1 MPDSSKQKAPS
12 GRKRAEAPQRDKFVG
27 PSFLLWALLLAPV
40 LGIAG
45 LLALASASDL
55 PDTETLAN
63 PKTDLATRIYT
74 VDGVQLGSFYREN
87 RADVR
92 YSDLPESL
100 VQALICT
107 EDVRFRSHTGV
118 DFKSLARAIIYLA
131 KRGGGSTITQ
141 QLAKQLFTER
151 YDRTGFF
158 ERAVLQKPKEW
169 IIATRLERQYTKD
182 EIIGLYLNRYDFLNQ
197 AVGIRSAAQ
206 VYFGKSVQS
215 LDVQESAM
223 LVGMLK
229 NSALYNPWRRPELV
243 LERRSTVLG
252 QMVKYG
258 ALPAAELD
266 SLTALP
272 LGLRYQRVSHDEG
285 AAPHFREKLRAEVGA
300 LLEEKD
306 ESGAYVI
313 AKADGAP
320 FDLYRDGLVIHTTLD
335 SRLQAYAEKAANRHI
350 RGELQEDFWRDLKRT
365 TGRTWPFFT
374 EDIVP
379 KEQARILDRA
389 VEQSRRYRLAMGK
402 ECPECA
408 RPGYYI
414 AERDSAGERVHF
426 CRPGKGGCGHIWPV
440 ISRRQLD
447 AQFEEKTQTRVM
459 GLSGWVDTV
468 MTPMDSIRHQ
478 KTLLHA
484 GLMSLDPSNGEVKAW
499 VGDLDYQWSQFDNV
513 SQSRRQV
520 GSTFKPFVYATAVRL
535 GLDPCTELPNQKT
548 CIEMPDG
555 QDPWC
560 PENSDMEYGEMVTLE
575 YALANSMNTVT
586 AKLIKD
592 YGVQRVVDLAH
603 AMGIQSELPAV
614 PSIALGVPELS
625 LLEVTSAN
633 ATFAGGGV
641 WHAPRIIR
649 RIEDKRGNTIYEP
662 RPQIRQGLDA
672 ATAYRVL
679 EMMKGVVDGAYNAEK
694 DVTKGTG
701 IRLRMDLER
710 REYDGLKIPM
720 AGKTGTTQS
729 NADGW
734 FIGLTPELV
743 TGVWVGASDPAVR
756 FSTTTKGQGANTALP
771 IFGFYM
777 KDALAD
783 EDIGLLGEDFR
794 PPVGVSDAV
803 PCLEL
808 LEARGLDFRDDTEV
822 DDEDLFE

>member
-1 MPDSSKQKAPS
+1 MPATKKPQNPRKKA
-12 GRKRAEAPQRDKFVG
+12 AEKPLKDRFLG
-27 PSFLLWALLLAPV
+27 PSLMLWLALFSPV
-40 LGIAG
+40 LGLAG
-45 LLALASASDL
+45 LLALASTSEL
-55 PDTETLAN
+55 PDTQTLAN
-63 PKTDLATRIYT
+63 PKTDLATRIYA
-74 VDGVQLGSFYREN
+74 VDGAQLGSFYREN

-92 YSDLPESL
+92 YADLPQGL
-100 VQALICT
+100 VTALICT
-107 EDVRFRSHTGV
+107 EDVRFREHTGV
-118 DFKSLARAIIYLA
+118 DFRSLARAIA
-131 KRGGGSTITQ
+131 FMGKRGGGSTLTQ
-141 QLAKQLFTER
+141 QLAKQLFTKR

-182 EIIGLYLNRYDFLNQ
+182 EIVALYLNRYDFLNQ

-206 VYFGKSVQS
+206 VYFGKSVNA
-215 LDVQESAM
+215 LAIHESAM

-229 NSALYNPWRRPELV
+229 NSALYNPLRRPELV
-243 LERRSTVLG
+243 LERRATVIS

-258 ALPAAELD
+258 VVPEGQKD
-266 SLTALP
+266 SLNALP
-272 LGLRYQRVSHDEG
+272 LGLSFQRVSHDEG
-285 AAPHFREKLRAEVGA
+285 PAPHFRERLRSDVKA
-300 LLEEKD
+300 LLNDKNEEG
-306 ESGAYVI
+306 EYRI
-313 AKADGAP
+313 AKADGASY
-320 FDLYRDGLVIHTTLD
+320 DLYRDGLVIHTTID
-335 SRLQAYAEKAANRHI
+335 SRLQRYAEAAANRHI
-350 RGELQEDFWRDLKRT
+350 RGELQDDFWRDLKRT
-365 TGRTWPFFT
+365 TGRGWPFSP
-374 EDIVP
+374 DILEG
-379 KEQARILDRA
+379 EQRRILKRA

-402 ECPECA
+402 ECPECE
-408 RPGYYI
+408 RPGFYI
-414 AERDSAGERVHF
+414 AEQDSLGSRVHV
-426 CRPGKGGCGHIWPV
+426 CRPSKGGCGHAWPV
-440 ISRRQLD
+440 VSRKVVD
-447 AQFEEKTQTRVM
+447 AQFEEPVQTRIM
-459 GLSGWVDTV
+459 GLSGWVDTLIS
-468 MTPMDSIRHQ
+468 PMDSIRHQ

-484 GLMSLDPSNGEVKAW
+484 GLMSIDPQNGEIKAW

-513 SQSRRQV
+513 IQSRRQV
-520 GSTFKPFVYATAVRL
+520 GSTFKPFVYATAIRL

-560 PENSDMEYGEMVTLE
+560 PENSDLAYGEMVTLE

-592 YGVQRVVDLAH
+592 YGVDRVVELAH
-603 AMGIQSELPAV
+603 AMGIQSDIPAV
-614 PSIALGVPELS
+614 PSIALGVAELS
-625 LLEVTSAN
+625 LQEVTSAN

-662 RPQIRQGLDA
+662 RPEIKQGLDA

-679 EMMKGVVDGAYNAEK
+679 EMMKGVVDGAYNEELG
-694 DVTKGTG
+694 TKGTG
-701 IRLRMDLER
+701 IRLRMDLEK
-710 REYDGLKIPM
+710 REYDGLKIPL

-783 EDIGLLGEDFR
+783 REVGLLAEDFR
-794 PPVGVSDAV
+794 PPEGASVAV
-803 PCLEL
+803 PCKEVL
-808 LEARGLDFRDDTEV
+808 ATRGMDFRGGATD

>member
-1 MPDSSKQKAPS
+1 MPTLKKPTSKGPAAKKKLAKD
-12 GRKRAEAPQRDKFVG
+12 RFIG
-27 PSFLLWALLLAPV
+27 PSFLLWLVMLSPF
-40 LGIAG
+40 LGVAG
-45 LLALASASDL
+45 LLALASSSDL

-63 PKTDLATRIYT
+63 PKTNLATRIYA

-92 YSDLPESL
+92 YSDLPQSL
-100 VQALICT
+100 VSALICT
-107 EDVRFRSHTGV
+107 EDIRFREHTGV

-151 YDRTGFF
+151 YDKTGFF

-169 IIATRLERQYTKD
+169 IIATRLEQQYTKD
-182 EIIGLYLNRYDFLNQ
+182 EILALYLNRYDFLNQ

-206 VYFGKSVQS
+206 VYFGKSVSS
-215 LDVQESAM
+215 LDVHESAM

-229 NSALYNPWRRPELV
+229 NSALYNPLRRPDLV
-243 LERRSTVLG
+243 QKRRATVIS
-252 QMVKYG
+252 QMIKYG
-258 ALPAAELD
+258 AVPQEHQD
-266 SLTALP
+266 SLNALS
-272 LGLRYQRVSHDEG
+272 LGLSFRRVSHDEG
-285 AAPHFREKLRAEVGA
+285 PAPHFRERLRAEVKS
-300 LLEEKD
+300 LLGEKD
-306 ESGAYVI
+306 EEGGYRI
-313 AKADGAP
+313 AKADGAA

-335 SRLQAYAEKAANRHI
+335 SRLQRHAEEAANRHI
-350 RGELQEDFWRDLKRT
+350 RGELQNDFWKDLKRT
-365 TGRTWPFFT
+365 TGNGWPFSP
-374 EDIVP
+374 DIEK
-379 KEQARILDRA
+379 KEQRKILKRA
-389 VEQSRRYRLAMGK
+389 VEQSRRYRLAMGI
-402 ECPECA
+402 ECPECE
-408 RPGYYI
+408 RPAFYI
-414 AERDSAGERVHF
+414 AEQDSAGQEVHL
-426 CRPGKGGCGHIWPV
+426 CRPSKGGCGHAWPV
-440 ISRRQLD
+440 ISRRKLD
-447 AQFEEKTQTRVM
+447 AQFEEEVQTRVM
-459 GLSGWVDTV
+459 GLAGWVDTL
-468 MTPMDSIRHQ
+468 MSPMDSIRHQ

-484 GLMSLDPSNGEVKAW
+484 GLMSIDPSNGEVKAW

-513 SQSRRQV
+513 VQSRRQV
-520 GSTFKPFVYATAVRL
+520 GSTFKPFVYATAIRL

-548 CIEMPDG
+548 CIEMPEG

-560 PENSDMEYGEMVTLE
+560 PENSDFAYGEMVTLE

-592 YGVQRVVDLAH
+592 YGVERVIELAH
-603 AMGIQSELPAV
+603 AMGIKSDIPAV
-614 PSIALGVPELS
+614 PSIALGVAELS
-625 LLEVTSAN
+625 LQEVTSAN

-641 WHAPRIIR
+641 YHAPRIIR

-662 RPQIRQGLDA
+662 RPEIKQGLDA

-679 EMMKGVVDGAYNAEK
+679 EMMKGVVDGAYNAELG
-694 DVTKGTG
+694 TKGTG
-701 IRLRMDLER
+701 IRLRMDLEK

-777 KDALAD
+777 KGALAD
-783 EDIGLLGEDFR
+783 DSVGLLAEDFR
-794 PPVGVSDAV
+794 PPEGAVQAV
-803 PCLEL
+803 PCKEIL
-808 LEARGLDFRDDTEV
+808 ADRGLDFRGGAQE
-822 DDEDLFE
+822 DEDDLFE

>member
-1 MPDSSKQKAPS
+1 MATTSPRSSKGKKAAKQPAKD
-12 GRKRAEAPQRDKFVG
+12 RFIG
-27 PSFLLWALLLAPV
+27 PSLLLWAALLSPV
-40 LGIAG
+40 LGIAM
-45 LLALASASDL
+45 LLGIASGSDL

-63 PKTDLATRIYT
+63 PKTDLATRIYA
-74 VDGVQLGSFYREN
+74 VDGAQLGSFYREN

-92 YSDLPESL
+92 YADLPPTL

-107 EDVRFRSHTGV
+107 EDVRFREHTGV
-118 DFKSLARAIIYLA
+118 DFRGLARAIAYLG
-131 KRGGGSTITQ
+131 KKGGGSTVTQ

-182 EIIGLYLNRYDFLNQ
+182 EILALYLNRYDFLNQ

-206 VYFGKSVQS
+206 VYFGKPVSK
-215 LDVQESAM
+215 LELHESAM

-229 NSALYNPWRRPELV
+229 NSALYNPLRRPELV
-243 LERRSTVLG
+243 KERRGTVIA

-258 ALPAAELD
+258 VVPAEARD
-266 SLTALP
+266 SLNALP
-272 LGLRYQRVSHDEG
+272 LGLSYQRVSHDEG
-285 AAPHFREKLRAEVGA
+285 PAPHFRERLRAEVKS
-300 LLEEKD
+300 LLDAKD
-306 ESGAYVI
+306 VGGAYQI

-320 FDLYRDGLVIHTTLD
+320 YDLYRDGLVIHTTLD
-335 SRLQAYAEKAANRHI
+335 SRLQRHAEAAANRHI

-365 TGRTWPFFT
+365 TGRGWPFSP
-374 EDIVP
+374 DIEER
-379 KEQARILDRA
+379 EQKNILKRA

-402 ECPECA
+402 ECPECE
-408 RPGYYI
+408 RPGFYI
-414 AERDSAGERVHF
+414 AEQDSAGQRVHV
-426 CRPGKGGCGHIWPV
+426 CRPGKGGCGHAWPLV
-440 ISRRQLD
+440 SRRQLD
-447 AQFEEKTQTRVM
+447 AQFEAPVATRVM
-459 GLSGWVDTV
+459 DLQGWVDTV
-468 MTPMDSIRHQ
+468 MSPLDSIRHQ

-484 GLMSLDPSNGEVKAW
+484 GLMSLDPSNGEVRAW

-513 SQSRRQV
+513 IQSRRQV
-520 GSTFKPFVYATAVRL
+520 GSTFKPFVYATAIRL

-548 CIEMPDG
+548 CIEMPQG

-560 PENSDMEYGEMVTLE
+560 PENSDLAYGEMVTLE

-592 YGVQRVVDLAH
+592 YGVERVVELAH
-603 AMGIQSELPAV
+603 AMGIQSDIPAV
-614 PSIALGVPELS
+614 PSIALGVAQLS
-625 LLEVTSAN
+625 LQEVTSAN

-662 RPQIRQGLDA
+662 RPEIQQGLDA

-679 EMMKGVVDGAYNAEK
+679 EMMKGVVDGAYNAELG
-694 DVTKGTG
+694 TKGTG
-701 IRLRMDLER
+701 IRLRMDLDHR
-710 REYDGLKIPM
+710 DYDGLKIPM

-783 EDIGLLGEDFR
+783 PNIGLTADDFR
-794 PPVGVSDAV
+794 PPEGATQAV
-803 PCLEL
+803 PCREV
-808 LEARGLDFRDDTEV
+808 LEARSLDFRGGGDV
-822 DDEDLFE
+822 DDDNLFE

>member
-1 MPDSSKQKAPS
+1 MPDSSKQKAPTQ
-12 GRKRAEAPQRDKFVG
+12 RKRSESQKRDKFVG
-27 PSFLLWALLLAPV
+27 PSLLLWALLLSPI

-45 LLALASASDL
+45 LLLLASASDL

-92 YSDLPESL
+92 YNDLPESL

-229 NSALYNPWRRPELV
+229 NSALYNPLRRPELV

-258 ALPAAELD
+258 ALPAADLD
-266 SLTALP
+266 SLMALP

-285 AAPHFREKLRAEVGA
+285 AAPHFREKLRAEVGS
-300 LLEEKD
+300 LLDEKD
-306 ESGAYVI
+306 DNGEFVI

-335 SRLQAYAEKAANRHI
+335 SRLQAYAEAAANRHI
-350 RGELQEDFWRDLKRT
+350 RGELQEDFWKDLKRT
-365 TGRTWPFFT
+365 TGRTWPFFS

-379 KEQARILDRA
+379 KEQARIMDRA

-414 AERDSAGERVHF
+414 AERDSAGERVHY

-560 PENSDMEYGEMVTLE
+560 PENSDLEYGEMVTLE

-771 IFGFYM
+771 IFGFFM

-783 EDIGLLGEDFR
+783 EDVGLLGEDFR

-803 PCLEL
+803 PCREL
-808 LEARGLDFRDDTEV
+808 LEARGIDFREQTEV

>member
-1 MPDSSKQKAPS
+1 M
-12 GRKRAEAPQRDKFVG
+12 RDRYIG
-27 PSFLLWALLLAPV
+27 PSLLLWAVLLGPV
-40 LGIAG
+40 LGIVG
-45 LLALASASDL
+45 LLAIAASSDL

-74 VDGVQLGSFYREN
+74 VDDVQLGSFYREN

-92 YSDLPESL
+92 FGDLPSEL
-100 VQALICT
+100 VDALICT

-118 DFKSLARAIIYLA
+118 DFKSLARAILFLG

-182 EIIGLYLNRYDFLNQ
+182 EIITLYLNRYDFLNQ

-206 VYFGKSVQS
+206 VYFSKPVNH
-215 LDVQESAM
+215 LELHEAAM

-229 NSALYNPWRRPELV
+229 NSALYNPLRRPEMV
-243 LERRSTVLG
+243 AERRATVFG
-252 QMVKYG
+252 QMVRYG
-258 ALPAAELD
+258 ALEAAALD
-266 SLTALP
+266 SLNALP
-272 LGLRYQRVSHDEG
+272 LGLKYQRVSHDEG
-285 AAPHFREKLRAEVGA
+285 PAPHFREKLRAEVGA
-300 LLEEKD
+300 LLEAKD
-306 ESGAYVI
+306 DNGQFLI

-320 FDLYRDGLVIHTTLD
+320 FDLYRDGLVIYTTLD
-335 SRLQAYAEKAANRHI
+335 SRLQRYAEEAANRHI
-350 RGELQEDFWRDLKRT
+350 REELQQDFWKDLKRT
-365 TGRTWPFFT
+365 TGRTWPFS
-374 EDIVP
+374 EDIES
-379 KEQARILDRA
+379 KEQAAILKRA
-389 VEQSRRYRLAMGK
+389 MEQSRRYRLAVGR

-408 RPGYYI
+408 RPAFYI
-414 AERDSAGERVHF
+414 AERDSAGQRVHY
-426 CRPGKGGCGHIWPV
+426 CRPGKGGCGHAWAAKSKREIETAF
-440 ISRRQLD
+440 D
-447 AQFEEKTQTRVM
+447 AVTRTRVM

-468 MTPMDSIRHQ
+468 MSPMDSIRHH

-484 GLMSLDPSNGEVKAW
+484 GLMSLDPSNGEIKAW

-548 CIEMPDG
+548 CIEMPGD
-555 QDPWC
+555 QPPWC

-603 AMGIQSELPAV
+603 AMGIESEIPAV
-614 PSIALGVPELS
+614 PSIALGVAELS
-625 LLEVTSAN
+625 LQEVTSAN

-662 RPQIRQGLDA
+662 RPEIRQGLDA

-694 DVTKGTG
+694 DKTMGTG

-743 TGVWVGASDPAVR
+743 TGVWVGASDPAIR

-777 KDALAD
+777 KAALAD
-783 EDIGLLGEDFR
+783 GDIGLEGADFR
-794 PPVGVSDAV
+794 PPFGVGEAV
-803 PCLEL
+803 PCREI
-808 LEARGLDFRDDTEV
+808 LEARRIDFRDGGIE
-822 DDEDLFE
+822 DDGDLFE

>member
-1 MPDSSKQKAPS
+1 MPESKKKTSKPRQQAKA
-12 GRKRAEAPQRDKFVG
+12 ATRDRFIG
-27 PSFLLWALLLAPV
+27 PSMLLWALFLSPA
-40 LGIAG
+40 LGIAA
-45 LLALASASDL
+45 LLALAASSDL

-87 RADVR
+87 RADAR
-92 YSDLPESL
+92 YGDLPEAL

-107 EDVRFRSHTGV
+107 EDVRFRDHTGV
-118 DFKSLARAIIYLA
+118 DFKSLARAIAFIGS
-131 KRGGGSTITQ
+131 RGGGSTITQ

-182 EIIGLYLNRYDFLNQ
+182 EIIALYLNRYDFLNQ

-206 VYFGKSVQS
+206 VYFGKA
-215 LDVQESAM
+215 LDRMELHEAAM

-229 NSALYNPWRRPELV
+229 NSALYNPLRRPDMV
-243 LERRSTVLG
+243 TERRATVFA
-252 QMVKYG
+252 QMAKYG
-258 ALPAAELD
+258 AIPNEDLD
-266 SLTALP
+266 SLNALP
-272 LGLRYQRVSHDEG
+272 LGMSYQRVSHDEG
-285 AAPHFREKLRAEVGA
+285 PAPHFREKLRAEVGA
-300 LLEEKD
+300 LLSEKD
-306 ESGAYVI
+306 EAGAFRI

-335 SRLQAYAEKAANRHI
+335 SRLQEYAEVAANRHI
-350 RGELQEDFWRDLKRT
+350 REELQEDFWRDLKRT
-365 TGRTWPFFT
+365 TGSTWPFS
-374 EDIVP
+374 EDIER
-379 KEQARILDRA
+379 KEQDGILNRA
-389 VEQSRRYRLAMGK
+389 VKQSRRYRLAMGQ

-414 AERDSAGERVHF
+414 TEKDSAGKRVHY
-426 CRPGKGGCGHIWPV
+426 CRPGKGGCGHDWPV
-440 ISRRQLD
+440 MSRREVD
-447 AQFEEKTQTRVM
+447 AEFENETMTRVM
-459 GLSGWVDTV
+459 GLNGWVDTI
-468 MTPMDSIRHQ
+468 MSPLDSIRHQ

-484 GLMSLDPSNGEVKAW
+484 GLMSLDPRNGEVKAW

-548 CIEMPDG
+548 CIELPGD
-555 QDPWC
+555 QPPWC
-560 PENSDMEYGEMVTLE
+560 PDNSDLEYGEMVTLE

-603 AMGIQSELPAV
+603 AMGIESEIPAV
-614 PSIALGVPELS
+614 PSIALGVAELS
-625 LLEVTSAN
+625 LQEVTSAN

-662 RPQIRQGLDA
+662 RPEIRQGLDA

-694 DVTKGTG
+694 DKTMGTG

-743 TGVWVGASDPAVR
+743 TGVWVGASDPAIR

-777 KDALAD
+777 KAAL
-783 EDIGLLGEDFR
+783 EDGDVGLLAEDFR
-794 PPVGVSDAV
+794 PPEGATRAV
-803 PCLEL
+803 PCREL
-808 LEARGLDFRDDTEV
+808 IEARRIDFKDGGAV

>member
-1 MPDSSKQKAPS
+1 MARQKQNPPRGKSSNPKAF
-12 GRKRAEAPQRDKFVG
+12 RNR
-27 PSFLLWALLLAPV
+27 FLGLSVLFWLAVLSPV

-45 LLALASASDL
+45 LLTIAASSEL

-63 PKTDLATRIYT
+63 PKTDLATRIYA
-74 VDGVQLGSFYREN
+74 VDGAQLGSFYREN

-92 YSDLPESL
+92 YADLPQTL
-100 VQALICT
+100 VDALICT
-107 EDVRFRSHTGV
+107 EDVRFREHTGV
-118 DFKSLARAIIYLA
+118 DFRSLGRAIAYLG
-131 KRGGGSTITQ
+131 KKGGGSTVTQ
-141 QLAKQLFTER
+141 QLAKLLFTER

-182 EIIGLYLNRYDFLNQ
+182 EIITLYLNRYDFLNQ

-206 VYFGKSVQS
+206 VYFGKSVS
-215 LDVQESAM
+215 RLDIHESAM

-229 NSALYNPWRRPELV
+229 NSALYNPLRRPELV
-243 LERRSTVLG
+243 LERRGTVIA
-252 QMVKYG
+252 QMIKYG
-258 ALPAAELD
+258 TLPASAKD
-266 SLTALP
+266 SINAIP
-272 LGLRYQRVSHDEG
+272 LGLSFQRVSHDQG
-285 AAPHFREKLRAEVGA
+285 PAPHFRERLRIEVKG
-300 LLEEKD
+300 LLSAKSD
-306 ESGAYVI
+306 DGDHLI

-320 FDLYRDGLVIHTTLD
+320 YDLYRDGLVIHTTID
-335 SRLQAYAEKAANRHI
+335 SRLQRYAEKAANRHI

-365 TGRTWPFFT
+365 TGRGWPFSPDV
-374 EDIVP
+374 EEG
-379 KEQARILDRA
+379 EQKKILKRA

-402 ECPECA
+402 ECPECE
-408 RPGYYI
+408 RPGFYI
-414 AERDSAGERVHF
+414 AETDSAGQRVHL
-426 CRPGKGGCGHIWPV
+426 CRPSAGGCGHAWPTM
-440 ISRRQLD
+440 SRRELD
-447 AQFEEKTQTRVM
+447 ADFEKKTQTRVM
-459 GLSGWVDTV
+459 GLQGWVDTV
-468 MTPMDSIRHQ
+468 LSPLDSIRHQ

-484 GLMSLDPSNGEVKAW
+484 GLMSVDPQSGEVKAW

-513 SQSRRQV
+513 IQSRRQV
-520 GSTFKPFVYATAVRL
+520 GSTFKPFVYATAIRL

-548 CIEMPDG
+548 CIEMPEG
-555 QDPWC
+555 QEPWC
-560 PENSDMEYGEMVTLE
+560 PENSDLAYGEMVTLE

-592 YGVQRVVDLAH
+592 YGVSRVVELAH
-603 AMGIQSELPAV
+603 AMGIETDIPAV
-614 PSIALGVPELS
+614 PSIALGVAELS
-625 LLEVTSAN
+625 LQEVTSAN

-641 WHAPRIIR
+641 HHSPRIIR

-662 RPQIRQGLDA
+662 RPEIRQGLDA

-679 EMMKGVVDGAYNAEK
+679 EMMKGVVDGAYNAELGR
-694 DVTKGTG
+694 KGTG
-701 IRLRMDLER
+701 IRLRMDLDH
-710 REYDGLKIPM
+710 REYDGLKAPM

-783 EDIGLLGEDFR
+783 PDVGLLAEDFR
-794 PPVGVSDAV
+794 PPEGVMKAV
-803 PCLEL
+803 PCKEVLA
-808 LEARGLDFRDDTEV
+808 ARSIDFGGDSEDD
-822 DDEDLFE
+822 DDLFE